1 MQITINQAE
10 IEQAIKSHILGVI
23 AINPNQQIDI
33 DLKATRGDTGYQ
45 AIINITE
52 AQMGNQIELASS
64 NVTRMVGGVLGKAPK
79 VQVSNPVP
87 AAGIPISKVPSTPA
101 EVRQMMA
108 EEAAAEEAEEAEQ
121 QGEPAEEET
130 QEEIVEAAE
139 QVEEAAEPEP
149 APVAPK
155 RLGRPPNALRMAAVQ
170 TAPEPV
176 AEQVGGAPAEAASPA
191 APKRLFGG
199 FTKPKN

>member
-52 AQMGNQIELASS
+52 APGENQIELASS

-87 AAGIPISKVPSTPA
+87 AKVPSTPA

-108 EEAAAEEAEEAEQ
+108 EEAAAEEEAQEAEQ
-121 QGEPAEEET
+121 QEEQAEEEAH
-130 QEEIVEAAE
+130 EA
-139 QVEEAAEPEP
+139 VEEAAEAVEEAVEPEP

-155 RLGRPPNALRMAAVQ
+155 RLGRPPNALRAVQ
-170 TAPEPV
+170 PVAAAEPV
-176 AEQVGGAPAEAASPA
+176 AEQVGGAPAEAAP

>member
-52 AQMGNQIELASS
+52 ASGENQIELASS

-87 AAGIPISKVPSTPA
+87 SNKVPSTPA

-108 EEAAAEEAEEAEQ
+108 EEAEAEEEVQEAAQ
-121 QGEPAEEET
+121 QQAGHAEEEGS
-130 QEEIVEAAE
+130 QEEVEEGTEA
-139 QVEEAAEPEP
+139 VEEAAEPEP
-149 APVAPK
+149 APVTPK

-176 AEQVGGAPAEAASPA
+176 VEQVAGAPAEAAPAPKSPA
-191 APKRLFGG
+191 VAI
-199 FTKPKN
+199 

>member
-52 AQMGNQIELASS
+52 ASGANQIELASS

-87 AAGIPISKVPSTPA
+87 ARVPSTPA

-108 EEAAAEEAEEAEQ
+108 EEAAAEEETQEAEQ
-121 QGEPAEEET
+121 QEEQAEEEAH
-130 QEEIVEAAE
+130 EAVEEAAE
-139 QVEEAAEPEP
+139 VVEEAAEPEP

-155 RLGRPPNALRMAAVQ
+155 RLGRPPNALRVAAVQ

-176 AEQVGGAPAEAASPA
+176 AEQVAGAPDQAAP